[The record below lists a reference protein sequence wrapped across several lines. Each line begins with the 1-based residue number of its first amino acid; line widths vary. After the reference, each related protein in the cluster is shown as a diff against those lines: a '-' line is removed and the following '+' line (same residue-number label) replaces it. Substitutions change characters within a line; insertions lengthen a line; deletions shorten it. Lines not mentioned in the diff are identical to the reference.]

1 MTREEAITYLNV
13 IWNRYR
19 DEYEIERET
28 LDAYHMAI
36 EALSDRP
43 TDERTTL
50 DEVVRCK
57 DCQWRADIIDVDTG
71 EMYHTCGV
79 LGFDIPDGFACNQ
92 GKRKGVDDDLQ

>member
-1 MTREEAITYLNV
+1 MTRNEAITYLNV

-36 EALSDRP
+36 EALQ
-43 TDERTTL
+43 T
-50 DEVVRCK
+50 EVVHCE
-57 DCQWRADIIDVDTG
+57 DCQWRADIIDVDTD

-79 LGFDIPDGFACNQ
+79 LGFDITDGFACNL
-92 GKRKGVDDDLQ
+92 GKRKGADDE